1 MACGSGEYE
10 SRSKIGGVV
19 ADPVREKLVFRGFRG
34 LTTREWGP
42 QIPLVKIPLSK
53 GVEGNDI

>member
-1 MACGSGEYE
+1 M
-10 SRSKIGGVV
+10 